1 MSLYGDFITIDDLY
15 LAYRKSKQ
23 EAFLDTFY
31 ENSIKYAEFEEQ
43 LHTNIERL
51 YDNLTSVDSSW
62 HLDVDFIG
70 GYLYIPKK
78 INDDE
83 WNKKIAVHYRS
94 VDPNTDWLQRYKENK
109 NKKLSPEYRLIITPS
124 VEYQIVSALWI
135 IKVGH
140 RFEGCLNDEYSYG
153 NRLKRYGSKKNNH
166 SCALNNNTS
175 GLFVPYFNKYRTWK
189 NKGLDVIREMLSQG
203 KDVTA
208 VTMDITSFYHRVCA
222 KFVLRP
228 AFLRAINVTL
238 NVDEKKFTKM
248 FIESIDTWYSN
259 TPDVKKR
266 PEGSLPVGLSAS
278 KIISNILLYEL
289 DLQ

>member
-83 WNKKIAVHYRS
+83 WNKKNSR
-94 VDPNTDWLQRYKENK
+94 T
-109 NKKLSPEYRLIITPS
+109 LS
-124 VEYQIVSALWI
+124 
-135 IKVGH
+135 
-140 RFEGCLNDEYSYG
+140 
-153 NRLKRYGSKKNNH
+153 
-166 SCALNNNTS
+166 
-175 GLFVPYFNKYRTWK
+175 
-189 NKGLDVIREMLSQG
+189 
-203 KDVTA
+203 
-208 VTMDITSFYHRVCA
+208 
-222 KFVLRP
+222 
-228 AFLRAINVTL
+228 
-238 NVDEKKFTKM
+238 
-248 FIESIDTWYSN
+248 
-259 TPDVKKR
+259 
-266 PEGSLPVGLSAS
+266 
-278 KIISNILLYEL
+278 IS
-289 DLQ
+289 